1 MTSGD
6 ALRCYECGHR
16 YRYLGRGLHHG
27 RCPRCSS
34 HCVPPAGEVTVLAQL
49 DGSADRERPAVT
61 VLAIDERCRHF
72 RYRVRRTEEPLEL
85 ETLEV
90 DGQIVR
96 PTAKE
101 ETPPIPG
108 AIREHVS
115 ERVQRSRS
123 DRGERI
129 PSE

>member
-1 MTSGD
+1 VS
-6 ALRCYECGHR
+6 
-16 YRYLGRGLHHG
+16 
-27 RCPRCSS
+27 
-34 HCVPPAGEVTVLAQL
+34 PAGEVTVLAQL
-49 DGSADRERPAVT
+49 DGSADRERSAVT

-90 DGQIVR
+90 DGQIIR

>member
-1 MTSGD
+1 MS
-6 ALRCYECGHR
+6 
-16 YRYLGRGLHHG
+16 
-27 RCPRCSS
+27 
-34 HCVPPAGEVTVLAQL
+34 PAGEVTVLAQF
-49 DGSADRERPAVT
+49 DGSVDRERPEIT

-72 RYRVRRTEEPLEL
+72 RYRVRRIEELLEL

-90 DGQIVR
+90 DGHIVR

-101 ETPPIPG
+101 GTPPIPG

-115 ERVQRSRS
+115 QRVQRSRP